1 MIGESEATL
10 RPGGRH
16 HRGIDT
22 KLKEFDMPQI
32 TAAAA
37 ALIASLLTLAVPS
50 LASAADMT
58 PATALAATAGE
69 WRGELQYRDYQS
81 DRWEGLP
88 MTVAVVAQP
97 DGVTTLRTAQFDDG
111 PKAGMVTITTATI
124 VDPARGTAGYA
135 MLRKGRAVD
144 AGEARVTSFMPGA
157 DAAHWT
163 LVTQER
169 RQDGDGIAQVRET
182 TVRDGDTLTT
192 TKDVDPEGD
201 GKTGWLPRNRT
212 VLKRVG

>member
-32 TAAAA
+32 TATPTAAPT

-69 WRGELQYRDYQS
+69 WRGELQYRDY
-81 DRWEGLP
+81 
-88 MTVAVVAQP
+88 
-97 DGVTTLRTAQFDDG
+97 
-111 PKAGMVTITTATI
+111 
-124 VDPARGTAGYA
+124 
-135 MLRKGRAVD
+135 
-144 AGEARVTSFMPGA
+144 
-157 DAAHWT
+157 
-163 LVTQER
+163 
-169 RQDGDGIAQVRET
+169 
-182 TVRDGDTLTT
+182 
-192 TKDVDPEGD
+192 
-201 GKTGWLPRNRT
+201 
-212 VLKRVG
+212 